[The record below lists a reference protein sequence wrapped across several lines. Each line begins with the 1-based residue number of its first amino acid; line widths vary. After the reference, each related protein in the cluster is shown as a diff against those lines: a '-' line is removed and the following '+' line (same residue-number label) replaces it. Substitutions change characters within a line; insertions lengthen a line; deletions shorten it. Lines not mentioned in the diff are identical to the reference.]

1 MGTGPGRHPWRC
13 SCCCS
18 NPGLTRQD
26 LAKPALIAPGAPQ
39 GCRLAIGKLGTEAK
53 ASAFVL
59 PALPHAEMERTVMT
73 LDKIKKRLT
82 RAEAADQLAQ
92 LVQELRDGR
101 ISLGRKARRL
111 PPSDELEFSAKFEE
125 DRLEVELKW
134 DT

>member
-1 MGTGPGRHPWRC
+1 
-13 SCCCS
+13 
-18 NPGLTRQD
+18 
-26 LAKPALIAPGAPQ
+26 
-39 GCRLAIGKLGTEAK
+39 
-53 ASAFVL
+53 
-59 PALPHAEMERTVMT
+59 MERTVMT